1 MDFRTCWA
9 VSWGGS
15 WGAKRLAQAC
25 ACHGRSLKSCISR
38 RPLGAGKNK
47 YFPRKIKLGSYRRH
61 TLHNHIFGGYR
72 THTVLLVDEFCHET
86 RKVVALRGVESMRL
100 SHWCFCT
107 VGYQIRSQLPGLT
120 RPPRA
125 WHPPGQSRSQLDH
138 LLDLSSTCDPL
149 PFS

>member
-1 MDFRTCWA
+1 MVDFRTCWA

-61 TLHNHIFGGYR
+61 TLHNHIFWR
-72 THTVLLVDEFCHET
+72 IPHTHRPTCRRVLSRNSQGRGIARSGINAIISLVFLC
-86 RKVVALRGVESMRL
+86 SRL
-100 SHWCFCT
+100 SDKISIAGPHAPGT
-107 VGYQIRSQLPGLT
+107 RLASTRSIT
-120 RPPRA
+120 I
-125 WHPPGQSRSQLDH
+125 
-138 LLDLSSTCDPL
+138 TT
-149 PFS
+149 